1 MPEPGRLVT
10 SMPMAMGTSSSGS
23 NFFLM
28 PKNRS
33 TQEMRIIIR
42 HFQLS
47 PWVNWK
53 NPVLVRKLLIASIQ
67 RTSA

>member
-1 MPEPGRLVT
+1 M
-10 SMPMAMGTSSSGS
+10 
-23 NFFLM
+23 
-28 PKNRS
+28 K
-33 TQEMRIIIR
+33 IIIR